1 MKEDLFNLGDN
12 DKTQEKED
20 VLKRSEKMAENVDKF
35 ANGQDL
41 DNSIVIESNG
51 NKLMFDAPDKED
63 ICAESA
69 IIEEIPSQESSA
81 MMSRSFLR
89 SAP

>member
-1 MKEDLFNLGDN
+1 M
-12 DKTQEKED
+12 
-20 VLKRSEKMAENVDKF
+20 KRSEKMAENVDKF

-63 ICAESA
+63 ICVESA
-69 IIEEIPSQESSA
+69 IIEEIPSQKLHTAAKPINSNV
-81 MMSRSFLR
+81 LI
-89 SAP
+89 